1 MYIILKQK
9 EMRKVWQNIVLQDNH
24 KCCGLGLDEELH
36 NLKKKEPV
44 YLYKPVMAKLYLN
57 IKGAPQKAR

>member
-1 MYIILKQK
+1 
-9 EMRKVWQNIVLQDNH
+9 MRKVWQNIVLQDNH